1 MNTDS
6 SSLAAS
12 AETDTSTS
20 WRGRI
25 FARLHDWAHVDAR
38 SLAAFRIVI
47 ATLLLVD
54 LGLRWPMIE
63 LFYSNRGLLT
73 NHYLLFMQPGRAVP
87 SLLVGI
93 ADPFLVGCFFVAAGI
108 AYTALLL
115 GWHTKTAQV
124 LSFLALLSLNTRNP
138 LVLYGG
144 DVVLH
149 LFLLW
154 TWFLPLGERWSVDA
168 VLRERS
174 GRGAPPR
181 APLSFAEVGIVL
193 QLAVIYLFN
202 GLNKTGTT
210 WHEGTA
216 LHYLFWQDAIARGPA
231 LWLREHAP
239 FDVLW
244 GLSWA
249 TLVLELAGA
258 VLLLIPFR
266 VRLMRWIALPPLAL
280 MHLGIFATAH
290 VNLFSWVMIS
300 TYALFVRK
308 EDWDALAT
316 WCARGGAAWR
326 TKLSD
331 VFTARPAPRAWTDP
345 VARAG
350 LYGRETLAAG
360 WLVVL
365 VLGCLTDNA
374 AVPASVKARVPT
386 WHTHVTGALVAY
398 QGWGMFAPE
407 APTEE
412 GWFVVEARTQ
422 DGRVVDPFTMGA
434 PRQRLDPGFGGWIAQ
449 ERIAYS
455 IRARQSYFPTLRVD
469 LERFLWGSHVL
480 GGRGPEDA
488 IVSYEAYNLTR
499 QSPKPG
505 ASEIPPTHKHLLAS
519 GSRPPQLPLP
529 PMASPRL
536 DEPRR

>member
-1 MNTDS
+1 MTGTKPRPDTKT
-6 SSLAAS
+6 S
-12 AETDTSTS
+12 AQPTGTS
-20 WRGRI
+20 WRTRV
-25 FARLHDWAHVDAR
+25 FARLHDWSHVDAR
-38 SLAAFRIVI
+38 SLAAFRIVV

-54 LGLRWPMIE
+54 LALRWPMIE

-93 ADPFLVGCFFVAAGI
+93 ADPFLVGCFFVAAAI

-115 GWHTKTAQV
+115 GWHTKTAQI
-124 LSFLALLSLNTRNP
+124 LSFVAILSLNTRNP

-144 DVVLH
+144 DIVLH
-149 LFLLW
+149 LFLIW

-168 VLRERS
+168 VLRAHD
-174 GRGAPPR
+174 GRGVPPR
-181 APLSFAEVGIVL
+181 AHLSFAEIGIVV
-193 QLAVIYLFN
+193 QLSVIYLFN
-202 GLNKTGTT
+202 ALNKTGTT

-239 FDVLW
+239 FELLW
-244 GLSWA
+244 TLSWA
-249 TLVLELAGA
+249 TLVIELAGA

-266 VRLMRWIALPPLAL
+266 VRLLRWLVLPPLAV
-280 MHLGIFATAH
+280 MHVGIFATAH
-290 VNLFSWVMIS
+290 VNLFSWVMIA
-300 TYALFVRK
+300 TYALFLRH
-308 EDWDALAT
+308 EDWDALASWMT
-316 WCARGGAAWR
+316 RGRSSARRW
-326 TKLSD
+326 L
-331 VFTARPAPRAWTDP
+331 ARALEPRSPGVVWTDP
-345 VARAG
+345 AARVG
-350 LYGRETLAAG
+350 LYVREALAAV

-365 VLGCLTDNA
+365 ALGCLTDNA
-374 AVPASVKARVPT
+374 VIPASVKARVPT
-386 WHTHVTGALVAY
+386 WHQPVTASLLAY

-422 DGRVVDPFTMGA
+422 DGRLVDPFTMGP
-434 PRQRLDPGFGGWIAQ
+434 PRERLDPGFGGWIAQ

-480 GGRGPEDA
+480 AGRGPADA

-505 ASEIPPTHKHLLAS
+505 ATEAPPTRKVLLAA
-519 GSRPPQLPLP
+519 GTRPAQVPLP
-529 PMASPRL
+529 PLP
-536 DEPRR
+536 